1 MYFLFGLPCGAG
13 SDGNR
18 RCREGRSS
26 QRGGEELR
34 RLPAGHPF
42 AVRHGDHQPTPMGLR
57 LFTLPAD
64 KKDGFLISP
73 DAYRLNNKV
82 TYLGTSTS
90 TLWIPTYQSL
100 LYPSSLGGKPMQWQG
115 ASYKLNNGLRINTYG
130 EYDANGYKRT
140 NPSAMPWQRRNFNA
154 AFEVKSPDGK
164 FGIKLE
170 VSAGRY

>member
-1 MYFLFGLPCGAG
+1 MACLAAQAQTETGGAGKVEAAKEEVKNFDGFLLDTHSLFGTETT
-13 SDGNR
+13 N
-18 RCREGRSS
+18 
-26 QRGGEELR
+26 
-34 RLPAGHPF
+34 
-42 AVRHGDHQPTPMGLR
+42 QPLWDLG

-100 LYPSSLGGKPMQWQG
+100 LYPSSLGGKPVQWQG

-130 EYDANGYKRT
+130 EYSANGYKRT